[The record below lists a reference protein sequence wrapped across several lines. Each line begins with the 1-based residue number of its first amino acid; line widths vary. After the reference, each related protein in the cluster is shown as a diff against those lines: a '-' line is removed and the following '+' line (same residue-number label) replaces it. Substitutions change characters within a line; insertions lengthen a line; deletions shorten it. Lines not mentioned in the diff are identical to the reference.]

1 MGQFNM
7 NFTEI
12 MPNFSII
19 FWPHSF
25 SYFQQ
30 QKSQCQQIDGPKR
43 NIGLKLS
50 PAKKKAKKFDFSAIV
65 ASCIDEEGEK
75 SMEEEMGEEKD
86 IKGNDPCQNG
96 TFTSLFDAAVTI
108 ATAAATANNS
118 GHSMHNRTATMPN
131 HPPNQPW

>member
-1 MGQFNM
+1 
-7 NFTEI
+7 
-12 MPNFSII
+12 
-19 FWPHSF
+19 
-25 SYFQQ
+25 
-30 QKSQCQQIDGPKR
+30 
-43 NIGLKLS
+43 LKLS

-75 SMEEEMGEEKD
+75 EKSMEEEMGEEND

-108 ATAAATANNS
+108 ATAAANNS
-118 GHSMHNRTATMPN
+118 GHSMHNRTATIVGSQTN